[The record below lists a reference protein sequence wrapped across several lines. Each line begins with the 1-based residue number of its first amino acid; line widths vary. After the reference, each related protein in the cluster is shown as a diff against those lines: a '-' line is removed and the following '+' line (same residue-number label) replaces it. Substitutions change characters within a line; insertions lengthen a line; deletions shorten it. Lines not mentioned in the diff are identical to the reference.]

1 MLKVYS
7 AEWCSFCKKLKSFL
21 DTNHI
26 PYEVVDI
33 DYDIDEALLL
43 VEKDLK
49 TIPQVF
55 EGTELIGGYTE
66 TLAKF
71 S

>member
-7 AEWCSFCKKLKSFL
+7 AEWCSFCKKLKSL
-21 DTNHI
+21 LETNHI
-26 PYEVVDI
+26 PYEVIDI